1 MPSRSLSPVSDLQT
15 FSPSMGLLSLSSQQ
29 CLYIEKLLI
38 QMKSGCSL
46 FLFILFFCIVPFLP
60 PLRTHLFSKI
70 FSCYESFLKA
80 LYITTEMYHLFSFN
94 FMLKSDV
101 QVEVFLTS
109 EFLFVPTLSA
119 FKTILPLN
127 CFDKNHMAVIA
138 RVHFCCF
145 CFVLFFLIFCSLDL
159 SFPLVL
165 YYPDCCNYM
174 ITCQISLILFF
185 FKIYFEYCFLFIFKT
200 RIHTHIPH
208 WDFVK
213 NHITLWSVLD
223 KIQILTLLTQ
233 FINVVSLAFFKCF
246 LCLSS
251 AFCSV
256 QDVVHTHFVRF
267 IPRLYKQL

>member
-1 MPSRSLSPVSDLQT
+1 M
-15 FSPSMGLLSLSSQQ
+15 
-29 CLYIEKLLI
+29 
-38 QMKSGCSL
+38 
-46 FLFILFFCIVPFLP
+46 
-60 PLRTHLFSKI
+60 
-70 FSCYESFLKA
+70 CY
-80 LYITTEMYHLFSFN
+80 TEMYLIFI
-94 FMLKSDV
+94 LRSDV
-101 QVEVFLTS
+101 WVEYFWL
-109 EFLFVPTLSA
+109 EN
-119 FKTILPLN
+119 KLN
-127 CFDKNHMAVIA
+127 CFYNFDKSHMAVIA

-223 KIQILTLLTQ
+223 KI
-233 FINVVSLAFFKCF
+233 
-246 LCLSS
+246 
-251 AFCSV
+251 
-256 QDVVHTHFVRF
+256 
-267 IPRLYKQL
+267 